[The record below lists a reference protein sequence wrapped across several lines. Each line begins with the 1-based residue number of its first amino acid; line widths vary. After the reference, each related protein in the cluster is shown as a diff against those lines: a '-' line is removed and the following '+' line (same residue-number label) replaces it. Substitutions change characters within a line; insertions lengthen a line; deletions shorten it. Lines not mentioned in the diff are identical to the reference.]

1 MIKPKSWKCKS
12 VHISLSSVL
21 PQPGLYAYGHDE
33 MCHGLEASRVYVY
46 IGETDNL
53 KRRMIQHK
61 PENEQNPGL
70 KKYLQD
76 QEDAKCWYC
85 VLSASSDKNRKDI
98 EKELIQRFKPKFN
111 IKHLTGRT
119 SND

>member
-1 MIKPKSWKCKS
+1 MIKPKSWECKS
-12 VHISLSSVL
+12 AHTSLSLVSDK
-21 PQPGLYAYGHDE
+21 PGLYAYGHDE

-53 KRRMIQHK
+53 KRRMVQHR
-61 PENEQNPGL
+61 PENEQNLGL

-76 QEDAKCWYC
+76 QENAKCWYC
-85 VLSASSDKNRKDI
+85 VLSAPSAKNRKDI

-111 IKHLTGRT
+111 IKHLTRR
-119 SND
+119 SDND

>member
-1 MIKPKSWKCKS
+1 MTKPKPWKCKS
-12 VHISLSSVL
+12 VHTSLSSVL
-21 PQPGLYAYGHDE
+21 AQPGLYAYGHDE

-61 PENEQNPGL
+61 PENEQNPEL

-76 QEDAKCWYC
+76 QQDAKCWYC
-85 VLSASSDKNRKDI
+85 VLSAPSDKNRKDI
-98 EKELIQRFKPKFN
+98 EKELIQRFEPKFN
-111 IKHLTGRT
+111 TNHRARR
-119 SND
+119 SDND